1 MKFEKKGKMGEESQ
15 RKKTTRVVESLGW
28 LMELS
33 IMQKKQRAIAS
44 VGPSSILEL
53 KAQLYW
59 HVWMKGRGRE
69 REGSRVVLAKNKL
82 ILY

>member
-15 RKKTTRVVESLGW
+15 RKKTTRVVELLGW
-28 LMELS
+28 LMESS
-33 IMQKKQRAIAS
+33 IMPKKQWAIAG

-59 HVWMKGRGRE
+59 PVWMKERRRESRGE
-69 REGSRVVLAKNKL
+69 
-82 ILY
+82 